1 MYLTL
6 PPPMVLAIF
15 TLFQTHAAFALP
27 TTSLTTRV
35 TSSLHACSV
44 FVQRWDS
51 NAFDVAYYSAAP
63 TSNWTWDYPYQTNFW
78 NQESSDDESSAQGS
92 QLVPYQVGSN
102 VLYITNTANPVTNDT
117 AGGHDDP
124 GELSFA
130 WGSDTF
136 NSFNSS
142 SCLVAAVGEDWKTGG
157 ATRYQCT
164 FQCDV
169 DVAS

>member
-6 PPPMVLAIF
+6 TIPLVLAIF
-15 TLFQTHAAFALP
+15 TFFKAHLTFALP

-51 NAFDVAYYSAAP
+51 NSFDVAYYSAAP
-63 TSNWTWDYPYQTNFW
+63 TSDWTWSAGVNFW

-92 QLVPYQVGSN
+92 QLVPWQVGSN
-102 VLYITNTANPVTNDT
+102 VLYITNTANPVTND
-117 AGGHDDP
+117 APGGHEDP
-124 GELSFA
+124 GKLSFA
-130 WGSDTF
+130 WGSETF
-136 NSFNSS
+136 DSS
-142 SCLVAAVGEDWKTGG
+142 SCLVAPVGEDWKIGG

-169 DVAS
+169 

>member
-6 PPPMVLAIF
+6 TPPMVLTIF
-15 TLFQTHAAFALP
+15 TIFTIFQTQPTFALP

-44 FVQRWDS
+44 FVQRWDDNS
-51 NAFDVAYYSAAP
+51 FDVAYYSAAP
-63 TSNWTWDYPYQTNFW
+63 TSDWTWDYPYQTNFW
-78 NQESSDDESSAQGS
+78 NQESEEDESSAQGS
-92 QLVPYQVGSN
+92 QLVPWQVGSN
-102 VLYITNTANPVTNDT
+102 VLYITNTANPVTND
-117 AGGHDDP
+117 APGGHEDP
-124 GELSFA
+124 GELSFS

-136 NSFNSS
+136 DSS
-142 SCLVAAVGEDWKTGG
+142 SCLVSPVGEDWKIGG
-157 ATRYQCT
+157 ATRSQCT